1 MKYYTG
7 FNAGYNMDDFVKNR
21 MTIVKTFNM
30 GDIRYRLWYVTDQRF
45 ITIVKSKGIQSY
57 QYTVSIKMLND
68 VCYFDMVEK
77 VCDDIKAVGFAE
89 ITS

>member
-7 FNAGYNMDDFVKNR
+7 FDASYNMDDFVKNR
-21 MTIVKTFNM
+21 ITIVKTFNV

-45 ITIVKSKGIQSY
+45 ITIIKSKGIQSY
-57 QYTVSIKMLND
+57 QYMVSTKILDD

-77 VCDDIKAVGFAE
+77 VCDDIKTVQFAE
-89 ITS
+89 TTS